1 MEENKELRVEP
12 KEEEKKEEKK
22 KEENKKESKKNKK
35 KEDSNKKLK
44 IAILIL
50 LLLLLLL
57 LFTIIILIWRKQENG
72 NRELAD
78 TIISDGHVSN
88 DGFSPDKA
96 VDHILFAGYSNIYA
110 TEDSPYILLE
120 NMEYNDVYFT
130 YEVVREDT
138 NEVILEETGLIQP
151 GKAYPWN
158 AKEVFDVGEYKVTFK
173 IRTYEATEE
182 QAEQTPVIMD
192 NITLTIY

>member
-1 MEENKELRVEP
+1 MEEIKELEV
-12 KEEEKKEEKK
+12 
-22 KEENKKESKKNKK
+22 KNKK
-35 KEDSNKKLK
+35 DKKKKDSNTKLK

-57 LFTIIILIWRKQENG
+57 LFIIIILIWRKPG
-72 NRELAD
+72 DGKRDFAD
-78 TIISDGHVSN
+78 TIESNGHVSN
-88 DGFSPDKA
+88 DGFTSEKET
-96 VDHILFAGYSNIYA
+96 DHILFAGYSNIYA
-110 TEDSPYILLE
+110 TADSPYILLE

-130 YEVVREDT
+130 YEIIREDT

-158 AKEVFDVGEYKVTFK
+158 AKETLDVGEYKVTFK